1 MYRNSNRGGENFAV
15 GLVDGTDTPY
25 DVLVNTLR
33 ELGRDDVCGTRRNRT
48 VKSARTRESRGT
60 LRSSIHTRTRSALP
74 CPVRTDFPWR
84 SIR

>member
-33 ELGRDDVCGTRRNRT
+33 ELGETMYA
-48 VKSARTRESRGT
+48 AREETGQ
-60 LRSSIHTRTRSALP
+60 
-74 CPVRTDFPWR
+74 
-84 SIR
+84 